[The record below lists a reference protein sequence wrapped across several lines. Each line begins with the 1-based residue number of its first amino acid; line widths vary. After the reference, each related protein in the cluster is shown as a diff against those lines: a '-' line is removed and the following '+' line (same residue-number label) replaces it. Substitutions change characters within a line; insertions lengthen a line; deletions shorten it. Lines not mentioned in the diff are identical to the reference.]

1 MGPEN
6 MYEVQNRIIR
16 NLSALEEHFIPS
28 RLLHREGQMEAV
40 RDDLQPLINRR
51 GMRNVFLYGRPGTGK
66 TCMARYV
73 VEELKKHTSVR
84 SCYVNCWH
92 NSSRFRVLYSILEK
106 LGEVL
111 AIHRKGIPTDE
122 LLDIL
127 RNRLKSGHCIV
138 ILDEVDKLEGESI
151 LYDLTEMEKIG
162 LILIANNPEVFFDI
176 DPRIRSRLMA
186 MDNIEFPSYT
196 TAELVDI
203 LKDRAELGLL
213 PDVIEKRQLEAI
225 AGMAAG
231 DARIAID
238 ILRLAAEDAENRDLE
253 RIGDR
258 LLARAVPKI
267 KERDM
272 EKARSALNDHQKI
285 LLEIVR
291 SKDNAKATDIYDEYG
306 KKVAESGIKA
316 ANERTLRKYMETLVG
331 MKMISASG
339 EGRWREYSIRM

>member
-1 MGPEN
+1 MGSES
-6 MYEVQNRIIR
+6 MYEVQNKIIR
-16 NLSALEEHFIPS
+16 NLSVLEEHFIPS
-28 RLLHREGQMEAV
+28 RLLHREGQLEV
-40 RDDLQPLINRR
+40 IRDDLQPLINKR
-51 GMRNVFLYGRPGTGK
+51 GMRNIFLYGKPGTGK
-66 TCMARYV
+66 TCMSRYA

-106 LGEVL
+106 MGEAL

-127 RNRLKSGHCIV
+127 RNRLKASYCIV
-138 ILDEVDKLEGESI
+138 ILDELDKIEEESI
-151 LYDLTEMEKIG
+151 LYDLTEMERIG

-196 TAELVDI
+196 TVELVDI

-213 PDVIEKRQLEAI
+213 PNVIERRHLESI
-225 AGMAAG
+225 AEMAAG

-238 ILRLAAEDAENRDLE
+238 VLRIAAEDAENRDIEKIDE
-253 RIGDR
+253 RLI
-258 LLARAVPKI
+258 AKAIPKI
-267 KERDM
+267 REKDI
-272 EKARSALNDHQKI
+272 EKAKSALNDHQKI
-285 LLEIVR
+285 LLEIVK
-291 SKDNAKATDIYDEYG
+291 SKGNAKATDIYDGYE
-306 KKVAESGIKA
+306 KKITESGIKA

-339 EGRWREYSIRM
+339 EGRWREYTING

>member
-6 MYEVQNRIIR
+6 MYDVQNRIIR

-28 RLLHREGQMEAV
+28 RLLHREGQLEAI

-51 GMRNVFLYGRPGTGK
+51 DMRDVFLYGRPGTGK

-73 VEELKKHTSVR
+73 VEELKKHASVK

-92 NSSRFRVLYSILEK
+92 NSSRFRVLYSILERM
-106 LGEVL
+106 GEVL

-127 RNRLKSGHCIV
+127 RSRLKAGHCIV
-138 ILDEVDKLEGESI
+138 ILDEVDKLEEEGI
-151 LYDLTEMEKIG
+151 LYDLTEMERIG

-176 DPRIRSRLMA
+176 DARIRSRLMA

-196 TAELVDI
+196 AIELADI

-213 PDVIEKRQLEAI
+213 PNAIEKRQIEAI
-225 AGMAAG
+225 AEMAGG

-238 ILRLAAEDAENRDLE
+238 IMRISAEDAESRDLD
-253 RIGDR
+253 RIGDN
-258 LLARAVPKI
+258 LLAKALPRI
-267 KERDM
+267 KEKDL
-272 EKARSALNDHQKI
+272 EKAVMALNEHQRV
-285 LLEIVR
+285 LLGIVKAR
-291 SKDNAKATDIYDEYG
+291 QTAKASDLYEEYG
-306 KKVAESGIKA
+306 KKVSEAGIKA
-316 ANERTLRKYMETLVG
+316 ANGRTLRKYMEVLVG
-331 MKMISASG
+331 MKMIGASG
-339 EGRWREYSIRM
+339 EGRWREYSING